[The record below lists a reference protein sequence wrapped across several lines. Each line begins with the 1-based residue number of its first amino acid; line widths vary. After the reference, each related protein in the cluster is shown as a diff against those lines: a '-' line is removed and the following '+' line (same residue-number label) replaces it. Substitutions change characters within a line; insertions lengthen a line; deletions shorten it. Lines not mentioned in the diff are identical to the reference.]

1 MELARFSSE
10 AFPDRERAAAIQDI
24 WAPVTRINLAPVDR
38 RHFVVDAAAFA
49 LSGLSIGWG
58 RFSGYR
64 AHRTRPLA
72 ADSAD
77 DLVFCLVT
85 DASWSARREGDE
97 ESFCGPG
104 EVFLTV
110 ARDASIAN
118 VPGAANTVVN
128 FAVPRDVLA
137 SAVVDLDAASNN
149 RLPSTPAVRLMRD
162 YVVALTRE
170 AGAMSPAAL
179 ARCVAHVHD
188 LAALALGANRDAVEQ
203 ARKGGLRAARLAA
216 IKADIAANLTRPD
229 LSIGWVAARHGIS
242 LQYIRALFNG
252 EGTTF
257 GDHVRERR
265 LARVHRLL
273 SDPRLAGHAISTIV
287 FESGFGDLSHFNRL
301 FRKRYGMTPSD
312 VRAAALRAA
321 LDGKT

>member
-24 WAPVTRINLAPVDR
+24 WAPVTRIDLAPVDR
-38 RHFVVDAAAFA
+38 RHFSVDAAAFA
-49 LSGLSIGWG
+49 LPALSVGWG

-64 AHRTRPLA
+64 AHRTRALA

-97 ESFCGPG
+97 ETFCAPG

-110 ARDASIAN
+110 ARDASIAH
-118 VPGAANTVVN
+118 VPEPANTVLN
-128 FAVPRDVLA
+128 FAIPCDVLA
-137 SAVVDLDAASNN
+137 PAIADLDAMSNTK
-149 RLPSTPAVRLMRD
+149 LPPSSALRLMTD
-162 YVVALTRE
+162 YVLALVRE
-170 AGAMSPAAL
+170 AETMSPAEL
-179 ARCVAHVHD
+179 ERCAAHVHD
-188 LAALALGANRDAVEQ
+188 LAALALGANRGTTER

-216 IKADIAANLTRPD
+216 IKADIAAYLTAPG

-242 LQYIRALFNG
+242 PQYVRTLFNG
-252 EGTTF
+252 EATTF
-257 GDHVRERR
+257 GDHVRDER

-273 SDPRLAGHAISTIV
+273 SDPRLAGSAISTIV
-287 FESGFGDLSHFNRL
+287 FESGFGDLSHFNRA
-301 FRKRYGMTPSD
+301 FRGRYGMTPSD
-312 VRAAALRAA
+312 VRAAALSAA
-321 LDGKT
+321 RDASK